1 MVVSNDYFEK
11 SKKFVMQYIF
21 IYISSIWL
29 LYTMFYQI
37 TNFSNI
43 FPRILT
49 VCVNIIFLLMV
60 FFNEIIDLR
69 INRGFFEGIFFI
81 VLSLIVSQISNDWRF
96 LFLSIFVFASRK
108 FKFNLVLKE
117 FLFCSFFV
125 MIFTICSSVIWGI
138 IPNEYV
144 LRPNGIRRYSLGYSY
159 STFINQV
166 FLFDILTIFLL
177 FKEKIKLSIAVL
189 LFFFN
194 LLLFYWTNTKNPFFL
209 SIIILVVA
217 ICLKNKKINL
227 SKNKFIKIPLC
238 LIFFIMFFLIYQICL
253 HPTLSIYQ
261 PINEFVNYRLQLATS
276 AMNNYGVKIL
286 GQHIAW
292 NTSNYGFAATG
303 YNYVDSSY
311 LNILLTG
318 GAVYCL
324 YVLLGFTRVMWREWD
339 RNNVYLIITL
349 LFVAIQAIFDPQ
361 LLYFYFSPFSL
372 LLGYNFKK

>member
-1 MVVSNDYFEK
+1 
-11 SKKFVMQYIF
+11 
-21 IYISSIWL
+21 
-29 LYTMFYQI
+29 
-37 TNFSNI
+37 
-43 FPRILT
+43 
-49 VCVNIIFLLMV
+49 MV